1 MSSEGTIRI
10 KGDAKELV
18 SALEK
23 AGVKFQQLGRS
34 AEKAAG
40 HSKTFGEAWGH
51 ANEKMGRSVIHA
63 ISIGGAVK
71 HAVEMMR
78 EFQSE
83 SEKAAK
89 TLGDLGLKRE
99 RAAGQLGIS
108 PESAAGLV
116 GGSSPIAKADRE
128 AFFVK
133 SGEMTH
139 VGRAKRKL
147 TLREVTLR
155 QTAFN
160 AGLDPVDIEKATEN
174 GTLDSLSP
182 GTYRAGLT
190 PEMQAH
196 YDANVAVNASDDEA
210 EERTARGGDERRVR
224 AAAYRA
230 TTAKFGPLGAIFRN
244 PVSTAVATEFDT
256 TSGGGHFYEG
266 GVMESHGWGLTA
278 PSPLKRAIEE
288 QTQALKPPVSV
299 GREAR

>member
-1 MSSEGTIRI
+1 MSNEGVIRI
-10 KGDAKELV
+10 KGDTKELI
-18 SALEK
+18 SSLEK
-23 AGVKFQQLGRS
+23 AGVKFQQLGAH

-40 HSKTFGEAWGH
+40 HSKTFGQAWEH
-51 ANEKMGRSVIHA
+51 ANQHMVRTMIHA
-63 ISIGGAVK
+63 VSIGGAVH
-71 HAVEMMR
+71 HAVEAMR
-78 EFQSE
+78 EFQTE

-108 PESAAGLV
+108 PETASGLV
-116 GGSSPIAKADRE
+116 GGSSPIARADRE
-128 AFFVK
+128 AFFAK
-133 SGEMTH
+133 SAEMTQ
-139 VGRAKRKL
+139 VGRTRRKL

-155 QTAFN
+155 QNAFN
-160 AGLDPVDIEKATEN
+160 AGLDPADIEKATEK

-182 GTYRAGLT
+182 GTYRASLS

-210 EERTARGGDERRVR
+210 EERTAAGGDERRVR

-230 TTAKFGPLGAIFRN
+230 TTAKFGPLGAVFRN

-256 TSGGGHFYEG
+256 TSGNGHFYEG
-266 GVMESHGWGLTA
+266 GVLESHGWGLTA
-278 PSPLKRAIEE
+278 PTQIKRAIETQTE
-288 QTQALKPPVSV
+288 QLKPPVSV